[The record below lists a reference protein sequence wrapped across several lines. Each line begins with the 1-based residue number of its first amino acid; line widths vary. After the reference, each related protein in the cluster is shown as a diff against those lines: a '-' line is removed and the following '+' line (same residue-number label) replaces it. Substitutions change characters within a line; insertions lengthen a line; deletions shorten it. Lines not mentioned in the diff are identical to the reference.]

1 MQTGKDSTDPIRRPS
16 SVTGTV
22 TTVVFM
28 ISLYF
33 GLALLILWVRDRV
46 SSALHQKRNSPEKV
60 AAERAA
66 YEKRI
71 LRPDW
76 TFYERHLVRPAPAAL
91 RDLYADRTLVTSQG
105 LEYSDLEYITTFDAL
120 DEQGLLDARP
130 WLGFDAV
137 PIATGQFGD
146 PIYLR
151 PGPSEIDVLY
161 ITHHD
166 GGDTEVF
173 AESVTAMVETLRH
186 GIHANNKGT

>member
-1 MQTGKDSTDPIRRPS
+1 
-16 SVTGTV
+16 VTGTL
-22 TTVVFM
+22 TTIVFM
-28 ISLYF
+28 IASYF

-46 SSALHQKRNSPEKV
+46 SSTLHHKRNPPERV

-66 YEKRI
+66 YEERI

-76 TFYERHLVRPAPAAL
+76 TFYERHLERPPPAAL
-91 RDLYADRTLVTSQG
+91 RELYADQTFVTTQG
-105 LEYSDLEYITTFDAL
+105 LKYSDFEYVTTFEAL

-130 WLGFDAV
+130 WLEFDAV

-151 PGPSEIDVLY
+151 PGRSETDVLY

-166 GGDTEVF
+166 GGDTEMF
-173 AESVTAMVETLRH
+173 AESVAAMLETLRQC
-186 GIHANNKGT
+186 IRATNEGT

>member
-1 MQTGKDSTDPIRRPS
+1 
-16 SVTGTV
+16 VTGIV
-22 TTVVFM
+22 TTIVFVM
-28 ISLYF
+28 ALYF

-46 SSALHQKRNSPEKV
+46 SSTRHQKRNPPEKV
-60 AAERAA
+60 AAKRAA
-66 YEKRI
+66 YEERI

-76 TFYERHLVRPAPAAL
+76 TFYERHLERPAPAAL
-91 RDLYADRTLVTSQG
+91 RELYADQTLVTTQG
-105 LEYSDLEYITTFDAL
+105 LKYSDFEYITTFEAL

-151 PGPSEIDVLY
+151 PGPSETDMLY

-173 AESVTAMVETLRH
+173 AESVATMVETLQQS
-186 GIHANNKGT
+186 NSPTNKRN

>member
-1 MQTGKDSTDPIRRPS
+1 M
-16 SVTGTV
+16 TGTL
-22 TTVVFM
+22 TTIVFM
-28 ISLYF
+28 MALYF

-46 SSALHQKRNSPEKV
+46 STTLHQKRNSPEKV

-66 YEKRI
+66 YEERI
-71 LRPDW
+71 LHPDW
-76 TFYERHLVRPAPAAL
+76 TFYERHLERSAPAAL
-91 RDLYADRTLVTSQG
+91 RELYADQTLVTKQG
-105 LEYSDLEYITTFDAL
+105 LKYSDFEYVTTFEAL
-120 DEQGLLDARP
+120 DEKGLLDARP

-151 PGPSEIDVLY
+151 PGPSETDVLY

-173 AESVTAMVETLRH
+173 AESVATMVETLQQ
-186 GIHANNKGT
+186 GIYANNKGT